1 MKFSRMKATL
11 AGLAVIVTAILVAQA
26 PAFAQDASKAFS
38 GFSSASNDP
47 IQIEADRLEVRDGEK
62 VAIYQGNVR
71 VRQGDTLMKTA
82 ELRIHY
88 IGEATGG
95 APGSGVDRIETAGA
109 VTVQSGKQTASG
121 DKAIFEIARDLVTM
135 TGNVVLTEGDNV
147 ARGSRLVVN
156 LKAKTAKLD
165 GAQTSQ
171 GNTRVQ
177 TIINPGQKRN

>member
-1 MKFSRMKATL
+1 MMKYYGLKAAL
-11 AGLAVIVTAILVAQA
+11 AGLAVILAVQA

-47 IQIEADRLEVRDGEK
+47 IQIEADRLEVRDAEK
-62 VAIYQGNVR
+62 IAIYQGNVR
-71 VRQGDTLMKTA
+71 VRQGETLLKTA

-121 DKAIFEIARDLVTM
+121 DKAIFEIAKDLVTM

-147 ARGSRLVVN
+147 VRGNRLVVD
-156 LKAKTAKLD
+156 LKAKKAKMD
-165 GAQTSQ
+165 SASSQ
-171 GNTRVQ
+171 GSGRVQ